1 MINEDGGSE
10 RLLQD
15 QFLIPQSVQSLIDTT
30 PSGLFSMVNQAGL
43 IEVSAN
49 ELEIG
54 FRKLKQTLDQRNMD
68 YKVLLFDIDTPS
80 NQEDEVEKE
89 ANEIR
94 LGLSAESLAAKPLL
108 KADFIERLNSILNDR
123 GMSEKIAL
131 GCQQAASSACFV
143 HFWAFNALWIT
154 LNCRKDDADKKLTMK

>member
-1 MINEDGGSE
+1 MV
-10 RLLQD
+10 D
-15 QFLIPQSVQSLIDTT
+15 QT
-30 PSGLFSMVNQAGL
+30 GL

-54 FRKLKQTLDQRNMD
+54 FRKLKQTLDQKNMD

-80 NQEDEVEKE
+80 NQDDEVEKE

-94 LGLSAESLAAKPLL
+94 MGLSAESLAAKPLL